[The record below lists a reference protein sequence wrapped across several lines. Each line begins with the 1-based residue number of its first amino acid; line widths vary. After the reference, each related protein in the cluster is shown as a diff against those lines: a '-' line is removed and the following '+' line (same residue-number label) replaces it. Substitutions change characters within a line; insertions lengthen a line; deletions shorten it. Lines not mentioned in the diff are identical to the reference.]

1 LIEAGPRLL
10 ACFPLSQSD
19 YVREALT
26 RAGVE
31 VKLNTK
37 VTGCDARGVDTDA
50 GRIDAAT
57 IIWAAGIVASPAAR
71 WLNVEADHVGRVKV
85 NANLSVPGRPDIYV
99 IGDTVTIIDA
109 AGRQP
114 PGTAPAAKQMGHY
127 VAKLIA
133 DRIADPNKPTKPFR
147 YKDVG
152 ELATIGRRA
161 AILKLRAFELRGFL
175 GWLFWCV
182 VHIYFLIGL
191 RNRFIVAFIWL
202 WSYVTFQRGARL
214 ITGPERDDGKSE

>member
-152 ELATIGRRA
+152 EACHHRPPCRHPEAPRFRAQRFPRLAVLVRRPYLLPDRPA
-161 AILKLRAFELRGFL
+161 QSLHRRLHLVVELRD
-175 GWLFWCV
+175 V
-182 VHIYFLIGL
+182 P
-191 RNRFIVAFIWL
+191 
-202 WSYVTFQRGARL
+202 ARCAADHW
-214 ITGPERDDGKSE
+214 PRAR